1 MSALLYWLVLAA
13 IVMVSLYRRQLSWLG
28 MAAVLLVAGIYFY
41 STDMR
46 ITPAAVMV
54 FISLLVITVLL
65 FPPIRRQLIS
75 RYAMTAMARITPAI
89 SQTERDALEA
99 GTVWWDAE
107 LFNGMPNWNNLL
119 ETAITSLSEE
129 EQAFI
134 NGPVETLCEMLDDW
148 TITHEDGDLPPAV
161 WRYIRDEGFFGLI
174 IPKLYGGKEFSALAH
189 SNIVMKIASR
199 SVTAAVTVMVPNSLG
214 PAELLLRYGTERQ
227 RQHYLPRLAGGK
239 EIPCFALTEPT
250 AGSDAASLTSSG
262 EVCYG
267 KQHGKD
273 VLGIRLNWEK
283 RYITLGPVATLLGLA
298 FRLYDP
304 GHLLGE
310 EEDLGITLALINT
323 DTAGVEIGQRH
334 WPLDIAFQNG
344 PNRGQDVF
352 IPLEQVIGERDYVGQ
367 GWHMLMDC
375 LAAGRSISLPALATG
390 AAKLAS
396 RLSGAYSHIRRQFK
410 VPIGRFEGIQ
420 APLARIAAHTYM
432 LDAARRLTATAVDLG
447 EQPSVISAIVK
458 YQHTEYMRRIIND
471 AMDIHG
477 GNGIC
482 LGPHNLLG
490 RAYQAIPIS
499 ITVEGANIL
508 TRSLIIYGQG
518 ALRCH
523 PWLYRLISAATT
535 AKLAQFDQALF
546 AVIGH
551 TLSKFVRA
559 PLLAFGLAHA
569 LPSTR
574 PKPLQAYLQRVDR
587 MSAAFAL
594 VSDLA
599 VLSLGPALKRKEAM
613 SGRLA
618 DALGSLYLVSATL
631 KQFHDDGHPQHQRP
645 LVDWLLD
652 EQLYSCEQSL
662 LAVLNNLPNRFLS
675 SIVRRL
681 CFPFGA
687 RQGLPNDHDTGIVS
701 NLIFEPGASRDRLT
715 AGIYIPTRIDE
726 TLGAVEDALQKVVT
740 AEKLEQRL
748 RDHVKKGLLPASAM
762 AVLIT
767 EASHRGLLSDTERQ
781 ILDEAEEARLR
792 VIAVD
797 DFDNDVLARRN
808 NNEKTHKL
816 RKTGLPR

>member
-28 MAAVLLVAGIYFY
+28 IAAVLLVAGIYFY

-107 LFNGMPNWNNLL
+107 LFNGMPNWNSLL

-148 TITHEDGDLPPAV
+148 TITHEDGDLPPEV

-304 GHLLGE
+304 EHLLGE

-551 TLSKFVRA
+551 TLSKLVRA

-574 PKPLQAYLQRVDR
+574 PKPLQAYLHRVDR

-631 KQFHDDGHPQHQRP
+631 KQFHDDGHPPHQRP

-652 EQLYSCEQSL
+652 EQLYTCEQSL
-662 LAVLNNLPNRFLS
+662 LAVLNNLPNRLLS

-687 RQGLPNDHDTGIVS
+687 RQGLPNDHDTGVVS
-701 NLIFEPGASRDRLT
+701 NLIFEPGASRDQLT

-726 TLGAVEDALQKVVT
+726 TLGAVEDALQKMVN
-740 AEKLEQRL
+740 AEKIEQGL